1 MTLLPFIIVLFV
13 SLYISVW
20 ASRQKAEYFL
30 AGRSIGFLPLFG
42 TFLGTQVGVGFVI
55 GGTDAVWSQG
65 ILGSLY
71 GLGLAIGMI
80 VLACGYSSRLRKFHV
95 KTLPNLLGNRY
106 GCLRLRRFASLTS
119 VLSLSGILVAQAVGL
134 KRFLIALGA
143 ENQAFFLFSWASVVF
158 YTTFG
163 GFLAVVWTDLLQA
176 VGIIIILCFAFFF
189 SLLPQFP
196 EIMTYAQSMTLDF
209 SDHAFSAFIMPVLYI
224 FISEH
229 MAQRSFAAKSP
240 SVASKA
246 SLFTG
251 ISLTILSII
260 PFACGILGKS
270 MHLTLDHGSIFMQ
283 VMQHL
288 SSPALF
294 AFITTAVLLA
304 IISTTSSILL
314 AISSN
319 ATQDT
324 NMKPETGRW
333 ITLCVGIIAVLG
345 SFFEYDIITW
355 IVLGYELSVGALL
368 VPLLIAVYSKHERL
382 PQEAAWAAAACGL
395 LGVYVSHL
403 VATGLLF
410 VFLPLIFSSLGYIG
424 GWFYGKSKQMLARES
439 VID

>member
-1 MTLLPFIIVLFV
+1 MTLLPFVIVLFV
-13 SLYISVW
+13 SLYVSIW

-42 TFLGTQVGVGFVI
+42 TLLGTQVGVGFVI

-71 GLGLAIGMI
+71 GLGLAIGML

-95 KTLPNLLGNRY
+95 KTLPDLLGKRY
-106 GCLRLRRFASLTS
+106 GCLKLRRFASLTS
-119 VLSLSGILVAQAVGL
+119 ILSLSGILIAQAVGL
-134 KRFLIALGA
+134 RRFLVALGA
-143 ENQAFFLFSWASVVF
+143 ENQAFFLFSWASVVI

-176 VGIIIILCFAFFF
+176 VGIVIILCFAFFF
-189 SLLPQFP
+189 SILPQFP
-196 EIMTYAQSMTLDF
+196 EIITYSQSMTIGF
-209 SDHAFSAFIMPVLYI
+209 SEHAFSAFIMPVLYI

-229 MAQRSFAAKSP
+229 MAQRCFAAKNP
-240 SVASKA
+240 FVASRA
-246 SLFTG
+246 SLLTG
-251 ISLTILSII
+251 ISLTVLSII
-260 PFACGILGKS
+260 PFACGILGRS
-270 MHLTLDHGSIFMQ
+270 MHLSLDRGSIFMQ
-283 VMQHL
+283 VMRHL
-288 SSPALF
+288 SGPTLF

-324 NMKPETGRW
+324 NMKPEAGRW

-345 SFFEYDIITW
+345 SFFEYDIIAW

-368 VPLLIAVYSKHERL
+368 VPLLMAVYSKHERL
-382 PQEAAWAAAACGL
+382 PQAAAWSAAVCGL

-403 VATGLLF
+403 VATGIWF
-410 VFLPLIFSSLGYIG
+410 VFLPLIFSGFGYAV
-424 GWFYGKSKQMLARES
+424 GWIYSKEMLAREP